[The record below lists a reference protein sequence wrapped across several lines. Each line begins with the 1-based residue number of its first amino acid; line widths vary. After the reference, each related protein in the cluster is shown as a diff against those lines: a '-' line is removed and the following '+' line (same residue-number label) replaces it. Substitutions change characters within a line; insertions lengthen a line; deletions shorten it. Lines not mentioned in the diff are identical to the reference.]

1 MVDRGRVVVVAAGFG
16 LWKDGRCLAAGK
28 WGDVSGLRAYTRDVP
43 ENPICLVI
51 RLRDGSEVEVQE
63 DAPGWASLVNAL
75 PTKLPGT
82 PSPEEWITAIRL
94 VPSAESER
102 PLFARKE
109 LGR

>member
-1 MVDRGRVVVVAAGFG
+1 MVVSAGFG
-16 LWKDGRCLAAGK
+16 LWKDGRNLAAGK
-28 WGDVSGLRAYTRDVP
+28 WSDISSLRAYTRDTP

-51 RLRDGSEVEVQE
+51 QLRDGSEVEIQE
-63 DAPGWASLVNAL
+63 DAPGWSSLVNAL

-82 PSPEEWITAIRL
+82 PPPEEWITEIRL

-102 PLFARKE
+102 PLFTRKE